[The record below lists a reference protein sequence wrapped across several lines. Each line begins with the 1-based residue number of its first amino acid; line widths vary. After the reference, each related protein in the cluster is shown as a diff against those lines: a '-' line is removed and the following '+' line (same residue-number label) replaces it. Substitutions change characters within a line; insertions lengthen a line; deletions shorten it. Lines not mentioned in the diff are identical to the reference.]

1 MVSVFADSEWMNMF
15 NGKSTGQEGPKT
27 TCTCPQF
34 ISVVSVD
41 FIQLLAKFVG
51 ELKHGQ
57 LQGWTVV
64 FCCRCL
70 QNERRGKTPS
80 SGSSR
85 RVHGK
90 TAVCLMALHCSES
103 DRRTSDVT
111 VVQQSLC
118 RQTCMHAVVL
128 WSLQTHWYIHRLTFT
143 KSDVLYIPKRYHFV
157 PLYCDVHQPVP
168 IFLAEMLLSMF
179 PLHNMLPYISVSYNV
194 YRRCRLFGNEYVG
207 DFFPFHFHLKS
218 RYDAETK
225 QFLLAYW
232 SVFVFTS

>member
-1 MVSVFADSEWMNMF
+1 MDSYRVE
-15 NGKSTGQEGPKT
+15 
-27 TCTCPQF
+27 
-34 ISVVSVD
+34 
-41 FIQLLAKFVG
+41 QLC
-51 ELKHGQ
+51 
-57 LQGWTVV
+57 V
-64 FCCRCL
+64 FCCRRL

-111 VVQQSLC
+111 VVQQSPC

-179 PLHNMLPYISVSYNV
+179 PLHNMLPYISVSYNI
-194 YRRCRLFGNEYVG
+194 YRRCRLFGNEYLG
-207 DFFPFHFHLKS
+207 DFFRFHFHLNS

-225 QFLLAYW
+225 QFLLGPFLCLLHRFYYKLVLNFY
-232 SVFVFTS
+232 SVCLYN